1 MHRVSHFS
9 MLIVAL
15 MTTSV
20 SGSPVERQD
29 VHRAVLL
36 VGGSHKRS
44 AREAKVRADLHRNL
58 DGKGG
63 GFVVR
68 WSFNKS
74 RFTLVVDRSRYENNK
89 FYATAMTARAIFDS
103 NGFPLPKIFVVE
115 DENGQEL
122 GRGPFANVP
131 ALVQ

>member
-1 MHRVSHFS
+1 MRRTL
-9 MLIVAL
+9 LIAAL
-15 MTTSV
+15 ITTSV
-20 SGSPVERQD
+20 WGSTAEPQYA
-29 VHRAVLL
+29 HRTVLL
-36 VGGSHKRS
+36 VSGSHKRS
-44 AREAKVRADLHRNL
+44 AREVKVRADLHRNL

-63 GFVVR
+63 GFIVR

-74 RFTLVVDRSRYENNK
+74 RFTLVVDRSRYEDNK

-103 NGFPLPKIFVVE
+103 NGFPLPKTFVVE
-115 DENGQEL
+115 DQNGQEL